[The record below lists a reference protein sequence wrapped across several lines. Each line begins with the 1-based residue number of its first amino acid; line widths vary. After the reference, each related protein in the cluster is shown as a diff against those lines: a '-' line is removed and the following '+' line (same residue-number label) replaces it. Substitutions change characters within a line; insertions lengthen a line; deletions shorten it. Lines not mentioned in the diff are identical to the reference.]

1 MKHTILLKLLRIA
14 LSLCMIGGSSLAL
27 AEPDPNYHIYICWGQ
42 SNMEGNATVPDS
54 EKQGIDERFRMF
66 YTADNCS
73 QCGKKKCGEY
83 TAVPPLA
90 RCFHWNNGGFGPVDY
105 FGRTLVKEL
114 DPSIRVGVI
123 DVAIGGASIDAFR
136 KTKYQ
141 SYLSSAASWLQDYAK
156 SYGSNPYGRIIEVA
170 KEAQKVGVIK
180 GILVHQGET
189 NSGDQNWPNNLK
201 EVYQNMLEDLGL
213 NGADVPLL
221 VGEVRYTGPCS
232 GHNNVIRKVPSV
244 IPNSYVISAEGCEAA
259 SDEYHFT
266 VAGYTLLGKRYAEK
280 MLEILEKNGSST
292 PQAGIKI
299 ETFVNKESEPGEVE
313 IFVNN
318 EIENTKSIEI
328 YADGQKLVSD
338 ETRYV
343 WENVSEGTHT
353 VWAVA
358 YDNDNKEYTTS
369 KKEFTIF
376 MPQTPFNGT
385 PFKIPGKIEAE
396 EFDNGGEGNAY
407 HDNDEENRN
416 GTTRNEG
423 VDMSATAVG
432 YTQTGEWLEYTV
444 DIQYE
449 DEYIVESRV
458 ASGATGAAFTFY
470 LDNNFIV
477 PGDDG
482 TPGGFVKV
490 PNTGDWNTFEI
501 VETKLN
507 KLSAGTHILKVEITG
522 DWVDIDY
529 FNFKSVNFSNNA
541 KVETIGV
548 ENGLIPDDDYFV
560 YDVAG
565 RFVKKIT
572 VSQNSYKNSLKRGF
586 YILRNSKGKNYTLLV
601 RE

>member
-189 NSGDQNWPNNLK
+189 NTGDQSWPNNLK
-201 EVYQNMLEDLGL
+201 EVYQNMLDDLGL

-221 VGEVRYTGPCS
+221 VGEVRYSGPCS
-232 GHNNVIRKVPSV
+232 GHNNVVRKVPSV

-259 SDEYHFT
+259 NDEYHFT
-266 VAGYTLLGKRYAEK
+266 VAGYKLLGKRYAEK
-280 MLEILEKNGSST
+280 MLEILEKNGGAN

-299 ETFVNKESEPGEVE
+299 ETFINKESEPGEVE
-313 IFVNN
+313 IIVNN

-328 YADGQKLVSD
+328 YADGNKLVSG
-338 ETRYV
+338 ETKYV
-343 WENVSEGTHT
+343 WDNVSEGTHT
-353 VWAVA
+353 IWAVA

-369 KKEFTIF
+369 KKEVTIF
-376 MPQTPFNGT
+376 MPQAPFNGV

-407 HDNDEENRN
+407 HDNEEENRSEVKGN
-416 GTTRNEG
+416 RKEG
-423 VDMSATAVG
+423 VDASPTAIG

-449 DEYIVESRV
+449 DEYIVESKV
-458 ASGATGAAFTFY
+458 ASGVNGAAFTFY
-470 LDNNFIV
+470 LDNSFIV

-507 KLSAGTHILKVEITG
+507 KLSKGTHVLKVEITG
-522 DWVDIDY
+522 DWVDIDC
-529 FNFKSVNFSNNA
+529 FTFRCVNPTGAEPISA
-541 KVETIGV
+541 
-548 ENGLIPDDDYFV
+548 ENGLIPDDEYNV
-560 YDVAG
+560 YDIAG

-572 VSQNSYKNSLKRGF
+572 VSQNSYKNSLKSGF

-601 RE
+601 RK

>member
-1 MKHTILLKLLRIA
+1 M
-14 LSLCMIGGSSLAL
+14 
-27 AEPDPNYHIYICWGQ
+27 
-42 SNMEGNATVPDS
+42 
-54 EKQGIDERFRMF
+54 
-66 YTADNCS
+66 
-73 QCGKKKCGEY
+73 
-83 TAVPPLA
+83 
-90 RCFHWNNGGFGPVDY
+90 
-105 FGRTLVKEL
+105 
-114 DPSIRVGVI
+114 
-123 DVAIGGASIDAFR
+123 
-136 KTKYQ
+136 
-141 SYLSSAASWLQDYAK
+141 
-156 SYGSNPYGRIIEVA
+156 A

-189 NSGDQNWPNNLK
+189 NTGDQSWPNNLK
-201 EVYQNMLEDLGL
+201 EVYQNMLDDLGL

-221 VGEVRYTGPCS
+221 VGEVRYSGPCS
-232 GHNNVIRKVPSV
+232 GHNNVVRKVPSV

-259 SDEYHFT
+259 NDEYHFT
-266 VAGYTLLGKRYAEK
+266 VAGYKLLGKRYAEK
-280 MLEILEKNGSST
+280 MLEILEKNGGAN

-299 ETFVNKESEPGEVE
+299 ETFINKESEPGEVE
-313 IFVNN
+313 IIVNN
-318 EIENTKSIEI
+318 DIENTKSIEI
-328 YADGQKLVSD
+328 YADGQKLVSG

-343 WENVSEGTHT
+343 WDNVSEGTHT
-353 VWAVA
+353 IWAVA
-358 YDNDNKEYTTS
+358 YDNNNKEYTTS
-369 KKEFTIF
+369 KKEVTIF

-407 HDNDEENRN
+407 HDNEEENRSEIKGN
-416 GTTRNEG
+416 RNEG
-423 VDMSATAVG
+423 VDASPTAIG
-432 YTQTGEWLEYTV
+432 FTQTGEWLEYTV

-449 DEYIVESRV
+449 DEYIVESKV
-458 ASGATGAAFTFY
+458 ASGANGAAFTFY
-470 LDNNFIV
+470 LDNSFIV

-507 KLSAGTHILKVEITG
+507 KLSAGTHVLKVEITG

-572 VSQNSYKNSLKRGF
+572 VSQNSYKNILKSGF

-601 RE
+601 RK

>member
-1 MKHTILLKLLRIA
+1 MKHTTLLNYLRKAFTLCA
-14 LSLCMIGGSSLAL
+14 LGAAAYAQ

-54 EKQGIDERFRMF
+54 EKKGVDERFRMF
-66 YTADNCS
+66 YTANDCS

-83 TAVPPLA
+83 TAIPPLA

-105 FGRTLVKEL
+105 FGRTLVQEL
-114 DPSIRVGVI
+114 DKSIKVGVI
-123 DVAIGGASIDAFR
+123 DVACGGASIELFQ

-141 SYLSSAASWLQDYAK
+141 SYLSKCEDWLKGYAN
-156 SYGSNPYGRIIEVA
+156 SYGGNPYGRIIEVA

-189 NSGDQNWPNNLK
+189 NTGSASWPNDLK
-201 EVYQNMLEDLGL
+201 GVYEDMLKDLGL

-232 GHNNVIRKVPSV
+232 GHNNVVRKVPSV

-259 SDEYHFT
+259 GDQYHFS
-266 VAGYTLLGKRYAEK
+266 VAGYKLLGKRYAEK
-280 MLEILEKNGSST
+280 MLEILKKNGGATAQKTVSVE
-292 PQAGIKI
+292 A
-299 ETFVNKESEPGEVE
+299 FVNKADDPGEVE

-318 EIENTKSIEI
+318 DIENVRSVDI
-328 YADGQKLVSD
+328 YADGNKVASD
-338 ETRYV
+338 VKSYV
-343 WENVSEGTHT
+343 WENVSEGKHS

-358 YDNDNKEYTTS
+358 YDNNNKEYTS
-369 KKEFTIF
+369 QKQEVNIF
-376 MPQTPFNGT
+376 MTQSPFNGV

-396 EFDNGGEGNAY
+396 EFDLGGEGNAY
-407 HDNDEENRN
+407 HDNDEQNRN

-423 VDMSATAVG
+423 VDMNAIAVG

-444 DIQYE
+444 DVEVE
-449 DEYIVESRV
+449 DEYYVESRV
-458 ASGATGAAFTFY
+458 ASGADGAAFTFY

-482 TPGGFVKV
+482 TPGGFVNV
-490 PNTGDWNTFEI
+490 PNTGNWETFTM

-507 KLSAGTHILKVEITG
+507 KLSKGTHVLKVEITG

-529 FNFKSVNFSNNA
+529 FNFRCADPS
-541 KVETIGV
+541 KVETIST
-548 ENGLIPDDDYFV
+548 ENGIIPDDEYNV
-560 YDVAG
+560 YDIAG
-565 RFVKKIT
+565 RFVKKIN
-572 VSQNSYKNSLKRGF
+572 VSQNSYNSNLRNGF
-586 YILRNSKGKNYTLLV
+586 YILRNSKGKNYTLLI
-601 RE
+601 RK